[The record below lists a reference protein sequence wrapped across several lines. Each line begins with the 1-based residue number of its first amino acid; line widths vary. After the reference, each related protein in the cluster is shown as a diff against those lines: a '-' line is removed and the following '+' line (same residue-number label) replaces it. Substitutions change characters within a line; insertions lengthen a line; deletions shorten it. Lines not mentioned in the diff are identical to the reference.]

1 MYNVGMLN
9 GNNILMINDHL
20 LIEWNT
26 YYGPT
31 QITNKRD
38 YVRVNWFFC
47 VLFQPLHEG
56 NRRRSPLGGGTRRA
70 KATSTPQL
78 LDTPPTENRCVSTT
92 IKIKQTSLLSSYYEL
107 VACKSSGF
115 NSNN

>member
-1 MYNVGMLN
+1 MNEIHIMGPHKLQTNEIMLE
-9 GNNILMINDHL
+9 
-20 LIEWNT
+20 LI
-26 YYGPT
+26 
-31 QITNKRD
+31 D
-38 YVRVNWFFC
+38 FFC